1 MTRDDVPRTD
11 ADGDDTDEDLAG
23 RFSAGDGKA
32 FELLLA
38 RRYRDALYRFVRW
51 HLGATRSDAEDVAQD
66 ILIEVH
72 RSLGGYEGRSRF
84 RTWMF
89 GLARNVCLRRRR
101 AANETLCEAA
111 GEKTLRELPD
121 ASVDLANTAL
131 ERREV
136 QEAVRCAI
144 EELGPGHR
152 DVVLREIEGL
162 SYEEIAAVLEVPIG
176 TVRSR
181 LHNARAA
188 LAERLAPLARG
199 REEER

>member
-1 MTRDDVPRTD
+1 VARDDVPQTG

-32 FELLLA
+32 FELLV

-51 HLGATRSDAEDVAQD
+51 HLGATRSDAEDVTQD

-101 AANETLCEAA
+101 AAKETLCEAA
-111 GEKTLRELPD
+111 GEKSLRELPD
-121 ASVDLANTAL
+121 AAVDLETAL

-136 QEAVRCAI
+136 QETVRCAI

-152 DVVLREIEGL
+152 DVVLLREIEGL